1 MAFKFKYM
9 LNGAANPTIIDWP
22 VAASQTIN
30 IGDTLQLS
38 SGLAAVGAAAQADFI
53 GVAATAITTG
63 STVTDAQTVK
73 VIIPIDAVFEAD
85 YTGSTLP
92 DPTSANL
99 GTAFDLGAS
108 SASQIDL
115 DDTTGGAWV
124 FIDLPHLDTAN
135 NKMYVTCLRSKTI
148 FN

>member
-22 VAASQTIN
+22 VAASQTIS

-38 SGLAAVGAAAQADFI
+38 SGLAAAGAEAQADFI

-63 STVTDAQTVK
+63 VSVTDADTVK
-73 VIIPIDAVFEAD
+73 VIHPIGAVFEAD
-85 YTGSTLP
+85 YAGTSLT

-99 GTAFDLGAS
+99 GTAFDLAAS

-115 DDTTGGAWV
+115 DDVDGGAWV
-124 FIDLPHLDTAN
+124 FIDLAHLDTTN
-135 NKMYVTCLRSKTI
+135 KKMYVTCKASKTI
-148 FN
+148 FG